1 MTKEESVAAEAKI
14 QTKHP
19 AGKAGRSISREK
31 YEAVKGAMETVLRG
45 RELTHAELMRA
56 LQQRLKNSFDGNIS
70 WYGETVKLDLEARKT
85 LERTDTKPERYR
97 LR

>member
-1 MTKEESVAAEAKI
+1 MTNEQV

-19 AGKAGRSISREK
+19 AGKSGRSISREK
-31 YEAVKGAMETVLRG
+31 YDEVKAAMVAALRR
-45 RELTHAELMRA
+45 RELTHTELMSA
-56 LQQRLKNSFDGNIS
+56 LQQELKKSFDGNIS

-85 LERTDTKPERYR
+85 LERTDSKPQRYR